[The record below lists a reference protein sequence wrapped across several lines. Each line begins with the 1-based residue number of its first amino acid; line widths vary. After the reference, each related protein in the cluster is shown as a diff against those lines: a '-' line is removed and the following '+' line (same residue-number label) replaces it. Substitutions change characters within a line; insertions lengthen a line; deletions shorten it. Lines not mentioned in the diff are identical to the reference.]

1 MDEYDTLIRNAVAR
15 LTENTA
21 ETRREAYQ
29 RLRARMVIELRRLS
43 PGATDAEIED
53 NLSGFD
59 RAIVRFE
66 QNGAQPSAERF
77 SVAPISVAPSTS
89 SGPAP
94 RQRRP
99 IRLRVIA
106 GVVLAGLAVLY
117 SIPPIRDELTWAG
130 ARFDGRLGAV
140 MDYNRDWPHGRH
152 SDEGA
157 WMIAQFGN
165 AEALNAYL
173 QDHPDGRFVAEA
185 RQALDT
191 LAWRPADEGDTVL
204 AMQAYLQRYP
214 NGAHAEEARQRIEA
228 ARRNEQLY
236 VAAVEYG
243 DPARIAEFLTNFPG
257 HVREADARTTL
268 ANLAPR
274 DLFDLIQEGKIE
286 AHGTGAGIE
295 SISMNLHN
303 TTPYWLAV
311 LVPPGTFMVAHDT
324 SAQNMVTTET
334 QVIRIRPQSDA
345 SVSIAA
351 ACANRPRDIP
361 YGDDQ
366 FTIARTPPQA
376 DLARLMPAL
385 ADAHAPY
392 AVRQAAVW
400 ILSDDADYGQLGI
413 LVRSTNGFGGSRV
426 ILAPEAARAMQI
438 IDGAGINITRRAIW
452 RDRREVLEQLP
463 EGELKVW
470 LAGR

>member
-1 MDEYDTLIRNAVAR
+1 
-15 LTENTA
+15 
-21 ETRREAYQ
+21 
-29 RLRARMVIELRRLS
+29 
-43 PGATDAEIED
+43 
-53 NLSGFD
+53 
-59 RAIVRFE
+59 
-66 QNGAQPSAERF
+66 
-77 SVAPISVAPSTS
+77 
-89 SGPAP
+89 
-94 RQRRP
+94 
-99 IRLRVIA
+99 
-106 GVVLAGLAVLY
+106 
-117 SIPPIRDELTWAG
+117 
-130 ARFDGRLGAV
+130 
-140 MDYNRDWPHGRH
+140 
-152 SDEGA
+152 
-157 WMIAQFGN
+157 MIGQVGN

-334 QVIRIRPQSDA
+334 QVVRIQPQSNA